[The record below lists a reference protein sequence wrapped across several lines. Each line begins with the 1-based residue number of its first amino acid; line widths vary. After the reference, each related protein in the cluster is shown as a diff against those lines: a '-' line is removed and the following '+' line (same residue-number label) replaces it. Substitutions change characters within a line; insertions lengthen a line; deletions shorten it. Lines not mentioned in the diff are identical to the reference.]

1 MDKKEKVSYKI
12 PSWAYFEIVQQVDRG
27 FTPEVCDKL
36 SKWSVLDQFYYIC
49 HDRDNKENVH
59 MHFYGKVKNK
69 TRIPT
74 QALLNKVNK
83 LAGCECIQF
92 QNINKIK
99 RENGDGWDDIS
110 AYGLHRKFPEKFQY
124 SPDDVT
130 ANFDFE
136 AAADRSLNRKSSIK
150 DPVLRK
156 YVQLIDAGTLTR
168 YNYID
173 FMPIEHYVNYKSK
186 LEKAWAYY
194 NDRKIQEIKDGSWDI
209 DVIYIYGNSE
219 TYKTTLAKKL
229 CQSKD
234 MNYCIS
240 SSQNDILQD
249 YKGEDALILDDLR
262 PEALNFADLM
272 KMLDHNTRSSTS
284 SRFYNKFLFCK
295 LIIITSVIDIDNFYK
310 GFKSDLEPIK
320 QIKRRCNIYIKSSQ
334 YDFKVYQYD
343 KKEASYIHLA
353 TFKNTLYQSYPIENL
368 SDAEKDNT
376 KALFNK
382 ALNTEDIKVKDIPA
396 DFMEVS
402 DTDLPEELKN
412 VLK

>member
-1 MDKKEKVSYKI
+1 MDKSEKVCYKI
-12 PSWAYFEIVQQVDRG
+12 PSWAYFEICQQVERG

-36 SKWSVLDQFYYIC
+36 SKWSSLDQFLYIV
-49 HDRDNKENVH
+49 HDKDNEENVH
-59 MHFYGKVKNK
+59 IHFFGKVKDK

-74 QALLNKVNK
+74 QALINKVNK
-83 LAGCECIQF
+83 IAGCECIRFEQ
-92 QNINKIK
+92 INKIK
-99 RENGDGWDDIS
+99 RENCDGWDDVA
-110 AYGLHRKFPEKFQY
+110 AYATHKKYPEKYQY
-124 SPDDVT
+124 SDDEVT
-130 ANFDFE
+130 ANFDFIS
-136 AAADRSLNRKSSIK
+136 AADRSLNRKSSIK
-150 DPVLRK
+150 DPVLRD
-156 YVQLIDAGTLTR
+156 YVKLIDSGTLTR

-194 NDRKIQEIKDGSWDI
+194 NDRKIQEIKDGTWDI

-240 SSQNDILQD
+240 SSHNDILQD

-310 GFKSDLEPIK
+310 GFKNDLEPIK

-343 KKEASYIHLA
+343 KKDASYIHIA
-353 TFKNTLYQSYPIENL
+353 TFKNTLYQTFPIENL
-368 SDAEKDNT
+368 SDLEKDNT

-402 DTDLPEELKN
+402 INDLPEELRG